1 MILIHIASCLLVGSI
16 ISGISH
22 CQIVLNVGIWFNKS
36 IFSPRFHF
44 HMTFD
49 TKIVYIYII
58 KVGADLTIHRFEHK
72 FKYGEA
78 GKITCFA
85 RRLSHESSHTNVHR
99 E

>member
-1 MILIHIASCLLVGSI
+1 
-16 ISGISH
+16 
-22 CQIVLNVGIWFNKS
+22 
-36 IFSPRFHF
+36 
-44 HMTFD
+44 MTFD

-85 RRLSHESSHTNVHR
+85 EGY